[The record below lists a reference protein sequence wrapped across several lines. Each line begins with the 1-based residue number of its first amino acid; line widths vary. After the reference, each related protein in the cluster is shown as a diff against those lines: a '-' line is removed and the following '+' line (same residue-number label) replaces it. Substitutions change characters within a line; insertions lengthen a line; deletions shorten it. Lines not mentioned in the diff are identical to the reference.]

1 MATPEV
7 TVVIPTTGRPVL
19 ARALESVALQTTSA
33 DIEIVVV
40 VDGDGDAPAVDD
52 YRGSIPLRALT
63 TGGGAG
69 GGAARN
75 LGVLAAQGRW
85 IAFLDDDDTWTPDK
99 LRLQLIAAE
108 AVARSH
114 RWAIVTGRVDQQIV
128 KTNRCVRQVPVE
140 LYDDTQTIAEYLFR
154 RRRPG
159 SGRASVFTSTVLVDA
174 ELAAGTQ
181 WNPGLPRHQDWDWLI
196 RASGNPKVSVHQL
209 PETLATVYV
218 GSASSISATSDWESS
233 LAWAKQALVDEDKRV
248 RIDFLFAQTL
258 RYALQARSKKGVVSV
273 LREAAALQT
282 IPAAGPLVTSLSG
295 AMSRPQLEA
304 LMSWVK

>member
-19 ARALESVALQTTSA
+19 SRALESVALQTTSV
-33 DIEIVVV
+33 DIEIIVVI
-40 VDGDGDAPAVDD
+40 DAAGDELGLAENCGP
-52 YRGSIPLRALT
+52 RPLRVLT

-75 LGVLAAQGRW
+75 LGVRAAQGRW
-85 IAFLDDDDTWTPDK
+85 IAFLDDDDTWFPDK
-99 LRLQLIAAE
+99 LRLQLRTAE
-108 AVARSH
+108 AVARSDQ
-114 RWAIVTGRVDQQIV
+114 WAIVTGRVDQQIL

-140 LYDDTQTIAEYLFR
+140 LYDGTQTVAEYLFR

-174 ELAAGTQ
+174 RLAASTQ

-196 RASGNPKVSVHQL
+196 RASGNPKVSMHQL

-218 GSASSISATSDWESS
+218 GSASSVSATADWESS
-233 LAWAKQALVDEDKRV
+233 LAWAREALVAEDKSV

-273 LREAAALQT
+273 LREAAALQA